1 MSAIRDKAISLS
13 NLWLCYVVV
22 VVVVSSF
29 ILRGKLG
36 NKEDWNVPLLDFFL
50 SNVTWVLSASL

>member
-13 NLWLCYVVV
+13 NLWLCYVV